1 MSKLNNLTTDDL
13 EHISE
18 FISTQVNEYLFEKIS
33 IKEIIDLDIHV
44 ENSYE
49 NEQLDVDVSVDLELD
64 DLSKVNEDDIIQDAI
79 DYALENLD
87 LFLDENYR
95 Q

>member
-13 EHISE
+13 EQISE

-33 IKEIIDLDIHV
+33 IKEIIDFDIHV

-64 DLSKVNEDDIIQDAI
+64 DLSNVNEDDIIQDAI